1 MLNLTQ
7 VRAARQQLAAKKE
20 DRASGRLGD
29 RDTAVTL
36 VDTVLRSMVF
46 NPLEAVKLLDSR
58 RGRFPD
64 ETAKAFRK
72 AAMNVL
78 FPATMRNRVSLAI
91 KISAVEKLAGIV
103 EAKAFGD
110 FSDFVTLAAIQFGFA
125 DLLDDGTAPAPAV
138 AAAEAA
144 VTA

>member
-1 MLNLTQ
+1 MLNLTT

-29 RDTAVTL
+29 RDTAVLL
-36 VDTVLRSMVF
+36 VDTVLHGMVF
-46 NPLEAVKLLDSR
+46 NPLEAVKLLDLV
-58 RGRFPD
+58 GADLPD

-78 FPATMRNRVSLAI
+78 FPATMWNRVSLAI
-91 KISAVEKLAGIV
+91 KISAVEKLAGVV

-110 FSDFVTLAAIQFGFA
+110 FSEFVTLAAIQFGFA
-125 DLLDDGTAPAPAV
+125 SLLEDGTAPVAPAV
-138 AAAEAA
+138 AEE